1 MKMKHANYARTRA
14 TIAKDGQTTFNSV
27 GPDRATEFHKPIKP
41 FFKMKGFI
49 ISLEVAIALFFIIIA
64 VITVCSMSSKDD
76 RVIDRIMQAY
86 TALFILVSGAVIILC
101 VHMAAGLI

>member
-1 MKMKHANYARTRA
+1 MKA
-14 TIAKDGQTTFNSV
+14 III
-27 GPDRATEFHKPIKP
+27 ATE
-41 FFKMKGFI
+41 
-49 ISLEVAIALFFIIIA
+49 VVIALFFIILA

-101 VHMAAGLI
+101 VHIVAGQL